1 MGRLL
6 ERWIRRAAG
15 THDDIAIDLI
25 PLAEPTAGGRAV
37 AASRIKRRPAPRARA
52 ASLYVV
58 QKKTVTGVCKG
69 RYAAV

>member
-15 THDDIAIDLI
+15 IHDDIAIDLI

-37 AASRIKRRPAPRARA
+37 AASRIKEHPTLPKNSSNSRAGSGTTLRA
-52 ASLYVV
+52 
-58 QKKTVTGVCKG
+58 
-69 RYAAV
+69 